1 MELFEPR
8 IRLPLRKLMKEN
20 KLIEM
25 YNKVESQTRVMQEMI
40 NELGQTRNIVISL
53 LEIVKRFKEYEPIIK
68 QLEDE
73 RKADSEKAKG

>member
-1 MELFEPR
+1 
-8 IRLPLRKLMKEN
+8 MKES

-25 YNKVESQTRVMQEMI
+25 SNKIESQTRVMQEMI
-40 NELGQTRNIVISL
+40 NELGQTRQIVISL
-53 LEIVKRFKEYEPIIK
+53 LEIVKKFKEYEPIIK

>member
-1 MELFEPR
+1 
-8 IRLPLRKLMKEN
+8 MKES

-25 YNKVESQTRVMQEMI
+25 QNKIESQTRVMQEMI

-53 LEIVKRFKEYEPIIK
+53 LEIVKKFKEYEPIIK

>member
-1 MELFEPR
+1 
-8 IRLPLRKLMKEN
+8 MKEN

-53 LEIVKRFKEYEPIIK
+53 LEIVKKFKEYEPIIK

>member
-1 MELFEPR
+1 
-8 IRLPLRKLMKEN
+8 MKEN

-25 YNKVESQTRVMQEMI
+25 YNKIESQTRVMQEMI
-40 NELGQTRNIVISL
+40 NELGKTRNIVISL
-53 LEIVKRFKEYEPIIK
+53 LEIVKKFKEYEPIIK

>member
-1 MELFEPR
+1 MELFER
-8 IRLPLRKLMKEN
+8 MIRLPLKKLMKES

-25 YNKVESQTRVMQEMI
+25 HNKVESQTRVMQQII
-40 NELGQTRNIVISL
+40 NELGQTRQIVISL

>member
-1 MELFEPR
+1 MELFERR
-8 IRLPLRKLMKEN
+8 IRLPLKKLMKES

-25 YNKVESQTRVMQEMI
+25 QNKVESQTRVMQQII
-40 NELGQTRNIVISL
+40 NELGQTRQIVISL

>member
-1 MELFEPR
+1 
-8 IRLPLRKLMKEN
+8 MKES

-25 YNKVESQTRVMQEMI
+25 QNKIESQTRVMQQMI
-40 NELGQTRNIVISL
+40 NELGQTRQIVISL
-53 LEIVKRFKEYEPIIK
+53 LEIVKRLEEYKPIIK

>member
-1 MELFEPR
+1 
-8 IRLPLRKLMKEN
+8 MKEN

-68 QLEDE
+68 QLQDE
-73 RKADSEKAKG
+73 READTKKTSE

>member
-1 MELFEPR
+1 
-8 IRLPLRKLMKEN
+8 MKEN

-40 NELGQTRNIVISL
+40 NELGQTRHIVISL
-53 LEIVKRFKEYEPIIK
+53 LEIVKKFKEYEPIIK

>member
-1 MELFEPR
+1 
-8 IRLPLRKLMKEN
+8 MKES

-25 YNKVESQTRVMQEMI
+25 QNKVESQTRVMQQII
-40 NELGQTRNIVISL
+40 NELGQTRQIVISL

>member
-1 MELFEPR
+1 
-8 IRLPLRKLMKEN
+8 MKES

-25 YNKVESQTRVMQEMI
+25 QNKVESQTRVMQQII
-40 NELGQTRNIVISL
+40 NELGQTRQIVISL

-73 RKADSEKAKG
+73 RKANSEKAKG

>member
-1 MELFEPR
+1 
-8 IRLPLRKLMKEN
+8 MKEN

-25 YNKVESQTRVMQEMI
+25 QNKIESQTRVMQEMI

>member
-25 YNKVESQTRVMQEMI
+25 YNKIESQTRVMQEMI

-53 LEIVKRFKEYEPIIK
+53 LEIVKKFKEYEPIIK

>member
-1 MELFEPR
+1 
-8 IRLPLRKLMKEN
+8 MKES

-25 YNKVESQTRVMQEMI
+25 NNKIESQTRVMQEMI
-40 NELGQTRNIVISL
+40 NELGQTRHIVISL
-53 LEIVKRFKEYEPIIK
+53 LEIVKKFKEYEPIIK

>member
-1 MELFEPR
+1 
-8 IRLPLRKLMKEN
+8 MKES

-25 YNKVESQTRVMQEMI
+25 QNKIESQTRVMHEMI

-53 LEIVKRFKEYEPIIK
+53 LEIVKRLEEYKPIIK

>member
-1 MELFEPR
+1 
-8 IRLPLRKLMKEN
+8 MKES

-25 YNKVESQTRVMQEMI
+25 QNKIESQTRVMQEMI
-40 NELGQTRNIVISL
+40 NELGQTRHIVISL

>member
-1 MELFEPR
+1 
-8 IRLPLRKLMKEN
+8 MKES

-25 YNKVESQTRVMQEMI
+25 YNKIESQTRVMQEMI

-53 LEIVKRFKEYEPIIK
+53 LEIVKRLEEYKPIIK

>member
-1 MELFEPR
+1 
-8 IRLPLRKLMKEN
+8 MKES

-25 YNKVESQTRVMQEMI
+25 QNKVESQTRVMQQII
-40 NELGQTRNIVISL
+40 NELGQARQIVISL

>member
-1 MELFEPR
+1 
-8 IRLPLRKLMKEN
+8 MKEN

-25 YNKVESQTRVMQEMI
+25 YNKVESQTRVMQEII

>member
-1 MELFEPR
+1 
-8 IRLPLRKLMKEN
+8 MKES

-25 YNKVESQTRVMQEMI
+25 SNKIESQTRVMQEMI
-40 NELGQTRNIVISL
+40 NALSQTRHIVISL
-53 LEIVKRFKEYEPIIK
+53 LEIVKKFKEYEPIIK